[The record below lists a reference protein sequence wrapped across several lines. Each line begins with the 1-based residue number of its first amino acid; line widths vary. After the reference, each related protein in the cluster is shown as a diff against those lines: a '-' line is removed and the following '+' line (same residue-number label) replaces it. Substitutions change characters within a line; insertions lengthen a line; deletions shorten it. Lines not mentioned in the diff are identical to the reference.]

1 MPDLMEVFDQGGWVM
16 WPLLGVSLAAAACAI
31 YCALTLRRNSVLS
44 PALVAVAER
53 LDREED
59 CPSALAACGREGG
72 VFAEIIA
79 VAVRSRSL
87 PKAEA
92 ESMVEAA
99 GRRAAHGLSL
109 GATGLELSAGIA
121 PLLGLLGTVSG
132 MYNLLMKI
140 AEAGVKEIGLISG
153 GIAEALI
160 TTIAGLVIAIPAL
173 VAYSYFARRADDLIL
188 SMEEYALH
196 LMTRL
201 RQGLPSAAA
210 GIEPASVVE
219 PWP

>member
-1 MPDLMEVFDQGGWVM
+1 MPDLVVVFHQGGWVM
-16 WPLLGVSLAAAACAI
+16 WPLLAVSLAALACVL
-31 YCALTLRRNSVLS
+31 YCLATLRRTKALT
-44 PALVAVAER
+44 PALAAVAER

-59 CPSALAACGREGG
+59 CPSALAACAREGG
-72 VFAEIIA
+72 VFAEILS
-79 VAVRSRSL
+79 VAIRSRAL

-99 GRRAAHGLSL
+99 GRRAAHVLSF
-109 GATGLELSAGIA
+109 GAAGLELFSGIA

-132 MYNLLMKI
+132 MYNLLTRI
-140 AEAGVKEIGLISG
+140 SEAGVKEIGLISG

-160 TTIAGLVIAIPAL
+160 TTIAGLIIGIPAL
-173 VAYSYFARRADDLIL
+173 VAFSYFSRRADELIL

-201 RQGLPSAAA
+201 RREGLPDD
-210 GIEPASVVE
+210 VE
-219 PWP
+219 KA